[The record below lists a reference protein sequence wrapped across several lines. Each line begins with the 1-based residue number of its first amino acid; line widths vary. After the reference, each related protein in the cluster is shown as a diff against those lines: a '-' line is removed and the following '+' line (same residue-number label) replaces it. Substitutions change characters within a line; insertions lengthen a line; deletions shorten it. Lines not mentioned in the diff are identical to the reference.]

1 MTSLTHPISLR
12 VEVAVTNLI
21 VSSNPFSWEQVLIF
35 LPSMHR
41 IQQKCSLWRALYQH
55 RGSWQLWNSLA
66 LSIWSRSPGSSGSGY
81 GQRWVETDQ
90 FMHHLVPNQLMA
102 TWGKLFYACFDT
114 PAEQRHQASLSYSF
128 LHLVYIASVSAQK
141 LLLCMHMC
149 YCVQILASFPDF
161 QTLYKYWPHSQT
173 FRLCTN
179 TGLVPRLPLFD
190 TTWCKFAGM
199 QKGLVEPTQLSVT
212 CLGTRLHALHKD
224 NNLCM
229 LNENF

>member
-1 MTSLTHPISLR
+1 MRLMRRPRTKASMTSLTHPISLR

-41 IQQKCSLWRALYQH
+41 IQQKCSLWRALCQH

-161 QTLYKYWPHSQT
+161 QTLYKYWPRSQT
-173 FRLCTN
+173 STIWYHIVQVCWNAERPCRTS
-179 TGLVPRLPLFD
+179 P
-190 TTWCKFAGM
+190 A
-199 QKGLVEPTQLSVT
+199 SVT